1 MKNTKQLEC
10 ALIFNWN
17 GYIPF
22 CPYFVQLSK
31 KYSKCGK
38 SSSDRSWPAWQKLVG
53 HLFLPRIDV
62 ISAIEL
68 NRHTPKWNLHVKQKG
83 IWRHWGHRENKE
95 NQDCDMICPWNIYF
109 FGFANSHTVPKCSRR
124 FSRPAALFTTEA
136 VFSNQRRSEPT
147 QSKKTSRIFISDPTI
162 NTILINLNSPT
173 ERGIFV
179 LILTN
184 NWPKDLLGESAAW
197 LCLPCPCK
205 ALGKRTQHC
214 CMALN
219 SQYCWMLHA
228 ASVCTPCCMSLG
240 VVASVW
246 TPLPTRTQQLP
257 TSLAR
262 QSWELLRLV
271 ARSLRRFPRRSHSCI
286 LVTHPLRPRDPKCTK
301 PHENA

>member
-1 MKNTKQLEC
+1 MLNRK
-10 ALIFNWN
+10 AF
-17 GYIPF
+17 
-22 CPYFVQLSK
+22 
-31 KYSKCGK
+31 
-38 SSSDRSWPAWQKLVG
+38 
-53 HLFLPRIDV
+53 DV
-62 ISAIEL
+62 IEDTAKTRKTKIA
-68 NRHTPKWNLHVKQKG
+68 K
-83 IWRHWGHRENKE
+83 
-95 NQDCDMICPWNIYF
+95 CPWNIYF

-124 FSRPAALFTTEA
+124 FARPAALFTTKA
-136 VFSNQRRSEPT
+136 FFSNQRRSEPT
-147 QSKKTSRIFISDPTI
+147 QSNKNSRIFISDPTI

-184 NWPKDLLGESAAW
+184 NWPKDSLGESAAW

-219 SQYCWMLHA
+219 SQYCWMLHV
-228 ASVCTPCCMSLG
+228 ASVCTPCCVSLG

-257 TSLAR
+257 TLLAR
-262 QSWELLRLV
+262 QCWELLPPFGHHCQHGRSTPNIVGPTMLGVVASVWTPLPTRTLNSQHRWPDKVGELLRLV
-271 ARSLRRFPRRSHSCI
+271 ARSLRRFPRPSHSCI
-286 LVTHPLRPRDPKCTK
+286 SVTHPLRPRDPKCTK